1 MPSAQINSVVETEKQ
16 AWQIEQD
23 AKDAAKGIAEAA
35 VEDARARVS
44 AIKVSADAQIKEI
57 ENTTREQSEQFMKE
71 EEERVAK
78 IVADLQKTAADNR
91 VSAIKSA
98 VQILSGKA

>member
-1 MPSAQINSVVETEKQ
+1 MTRNGS
-16 AWQIEQD
+16 
-23 AKDAAKGIAEAA
+23 DAAKGIAEAA